1 MMGKKFLQRRDVAI
15 LLSIGTILV
24 VWQFLAMVIN
34 SPLILPLPKETLKA
48 LLQDI
53 GKPLFWQHVG
63 ATACRSLVA
72 FGISVVVGTLLG
84 AAAGASDSVHNLLDF
99 PLAMMRATPV
109 VSFILLALFWFGSS
123 LVPIFVAMVMSLPVM
138 ISAVETGIKNT
149 NKDLIA
155 CCRVYGFSTGK
166 MLRHLYFPSCK
177 PYFFSGSLAA
187 FGLSWK
193 VVAAAEVI
201 SLPHRSA
208 GTLLQN
214 AKVHLETAQVFAI
227 TLVLVI
233 LSFVLESLFSVI
245 LHRRGLLTGGKATK

>member
-24 VWQFLAMVIN
+24 VWQILAMVIN

-84 AAAGASDSVHNLLDF
+84 AAAGASDSVHNFLDF

>member
-1 MMGKKFLQRRDVAI
+1 MGKKFLHRRNVAN
-15 LLSIGTILV
+15 LLSVGIILGT
-24 VWQFLAMVIN
+24 WQLLAMAIN
-34 SPLILPLPKETLKA
+34 SSLILPLPREA
-48 LLQDI
+48 LEVLIQDM

-63 ATACRSLVA
+63 ATACRSLAA
-72 FGISVVVGTLLG
+72 FGISVVVGALLG
-84 AAAGASDSVHNLLDF
+84 VAAGVSEGIHNLLDF

-123 LVPIFVAMVMSLPVM
+123 LVPIFVAIVMSLPVM
-138 ISAVETGIKNT
+138 ISAVEAGIKNT

-166 MLRHLYFPSCK
+166 MLCHLYFPSCK

-208 GTLLQN
+208 GTLLQS

-227 TLVLVI
+227 TLMLVI
-233 LSFVLESLFSVI
+233 LSFVLESIFSLV

>member
-1 MMGKKFLQRRDVAI
+1 MMGEKFLHRRDVAI
-15 LLSIGTILV
+15 FLSVGTILV
-24 VWQFLAMVIN
+24 VWQILAMVIN
-34 SPLILPLPKETLKA
+34 SPLILPLPKETLA
-48 LLQDI
+48 VLVQDI
-53 GKPLFWQHVG
+53 GKPLFWKHVG
-63 ATACRSLVA
+63 ATACRSLIA
-72 FGISVVVGTLLG
+72 FGISVVVGTILG

-123 LVPIFVAMVMSLPVM
+123 IVPIFVAMVMSLPVM

-149 NKDLIA
+149 DKDLIA

-166 MLRHLYFPSCK
+166 MLCHLYFPSCK
-177 PYFFSGSLAA
+177 PHFFAGSLAA

-227 TLVLVI
+227 TMVLVI
-233 LSFVLESLFSVI
+233 LSFILESLFSFV
-245 LHRRGLLTGGKATK
+245 LHRRGLLTGGKAAK

>member
-1 MMGKKFLQRRDVAI
+1 MSNKFLHRRYVAT
-15 LLSIGTILV
+15 LLSVGIILV
-24 VWQFLAMVIN
+24 VWQILAMVIH
-34 SPLILPLPKETLKA
+34 SPLILPLPRETLEV
-48 LLQDI
+48 LIQDM

-63 ATACRSLVA
+63 ATACRSLIA
-72 FGISVVVGTLLG
+72 FGISVVVGTILG

-123 LVPIFVAMVMSLPVM
+123 IVPIFVAMVMSLPVM

-149 NKDLIA
+149 DKDLIA

-166 MLRHLYFPSCK
+166 MLCHLYFPSCK
-177 PYFFSGSLAA
+177 PYFFAGSLAA

-201 SLPHRSA
+201 SLPYRSA

-227 TLVLVI
+227 TMVLVI
-233 LSFVLESLFSVI
+233 LSFILESLFFFI
-245 LHRRGLLTGGKATK
+245 LHRRGLLTGGKAAK

>member
-1 MMGKKFLQRRDVAI
+1 MSNKFLHRRYVAT
-15 LLSIGTILV
+15 LLSVGIILV
-24 VWQFLAMVIN
+24 VWQILAMVIH
-34 SPLILPLPKETLKA
+34 SPLILPLPRETLEV
-48 LLQDI
+48 LIQDM

-63 ATACRSLVA
+63 ATACRSLIA
-72 FGISVVVGTLLG
+72 FGISVVVGTILG
-84 AAAGASDSVHNLLDF
+84 AAAGASDSVHKLLDF

-123 LVPIFVAMVMSLPVM
+123 IVPIFVAMVMSLPVM

-149 NKDLIA
+149 DKDLIA

-166 MLRHLYFPSCK
+166 MLCHLYFPSCK
-177 PYFFSGSLAA
+177 PHFFAGSLAA

-201 SLPHRSA
+201 SLPYRSA

-227 TLVLVI
+227 TMVLVI
-233 LSFVLESLFSVI
+233 LSFILESLFSFI
-245 LHRRGLLTGGKATK
+245 LHRRGLLTGGKAAK

>member
-1 MMGKKFLQRRDVAI
+1 MSNKFLHRRYVAT
-15 LLSIGTILV
+15 LLSVGIILV
-24 VWQFLAMVIN
+24 VWQILAMVIH
-34 SPLILPLPKETLKA
+34 SPLILPLPRETLEV
-48 LLQDI
+48 LIQDM

-63 ATACRSLVA
+63 ATACRSLIA
-72 FGISVVVGTLLG
+72 FGISVVVGTILG

-123 LVPIFVAMVMSLPVM
+123 IVPIFVAMVMSLPVM
-138 ISAVETGIKNT
+138 ISAVESGIKNT
-149 NKDLIA
+149 DKDLIA

-166 MLRHLYFPSCK
+166 MLYHLYFPSCK
-177 PYFFSGSLAA
+177 PHFFAGSLAA

-201 SLPHRSA
+201 SLPYRSA

-227 TLVLVI
+227 TMVLVI
-233 LSFVLESLFSVI
+233 LSFILESFFSFI
-245 LHRRGLLTGGKATK
+245 LHRRGLLTGGKAAK

>member
-1 MMGKKFLQRRDVAI
+1 MGKKFLHRRNVAN
-15 LLSIGTILV
+15 LLSVGIILGT
-24 VWQFLAMVIN
+24 WQLLAMAIN
-34 SPLILPLPKETLKA
+34 SSLILPLPREA
-48 LLQDI
+48 LEVLIQDM

-63 ATACRSLVA
+63 ATACRSLAA
-72 FGISVVVGTLLG
+72 FGISVVVGALLG
-84 AAAGASDSVHNLLDF
+84 VAAGASEGIHNLLDF

-123 LVPIFVAMVMSLPVM
+123 LVPIFVAIVMSLPVM
-138 ISAVETGIKNT
+138 ISAVEAGIKNT

-166 MLRHLYFPSCK
+166 MLCHLYFPSCK

-208 GTLLQN
+208 GTLLQS

-227 TLVLVI
+227 TLMLVI
-233 LSFVLESLFSVI
+233 LSFVLESIFSLV

>member
-1 MMGKKFLQRRDVAI
+1 MMGEKFLHRRDVAI
-15 LLSIGTILV
+15 FLSVGTILV
-24 VWQFLAMVIN
+24 VWQILAMVIN
-34 SPLILPLPKETLKA
+34 SPLILPLPKETFEVLI
-48 LLQDI
+48 QDM

-72 FGISVVVGTLLG
+72 FVISVVVGTLLG
-84 AAAGASDSVHNLLDF
+84 VASGASESVHNLLDF

-123 LVPIFVAMVMSLPVM
+123 IVPIFVAMVMSLPVM

-149 NKDLIA
+149 DKDLIA

-166 MLRHLYFPSCK
+166 MFCHLYFPSCK

-227 TLVLVI
+227 TLMLVI
-233 LSFVLESLFSVI
+233 LSFFLESIFSLV
-245 LHRRGLLTGGKATK
+245 LHRRGLLTGGKVTK

>member
-15 LLSIGTILV
+15 ILSIGTILV
-24 VWQFLAMVIN
+24 VWQILAMVIN

>member
-15 LLSIGTILV
+15 ILSIGTILV
-24 VWQFLAMVIN
+24 VWQILAMVIN
-34 SPLILPLPKETLKA
+34 SPLILPLPKETLEA
-48 LLQDI
+48 LFQDI

>member
-1 MMGKKFLQRRDVAI
+1 MGKKFLQRRDVAI

-24 VWQFLAMVIN
+24 VWQILAMVIN

>member
-1 MMGKKFLQRRDVAI
+1 MGKKFLQRRDVAI

-24 VWQFLAMVIN
+24 VWQILAMVIN
-34 SPLILPLPKETLKA
+34 SPLILPLPKETLEA

-63 ATACRSLVA
+63 ATACRSMVA

-233 LSFVLESLFSVI
+233 LSFVLESLLSVI

>member
-24 VWQFLAMVIN
+24 VWQILAMVIN

-123 LVPIFVAMVMSLPVM
+123 LVPIFVAIVMSLPVM

-149 NKDLIA
+149 NKDLIV

>member
-24 VWQFLAMVIN
+24 VWQILAMVIN
-34 SPLILPLPKETLKA
+34 SPLILPLPKETLEA

-63 ATACRSLVA
+63 ATACRSMVA

-233 LSFVLESLFSVI
+233 LSFVLESLLSVI

>member
-15 LLSIGTILV
+15 LLSIVTILV
-24 VWQFLAMVIN
+24 VWQILAMVIN
-34 SPLILPLPKETLKA
+34 SPLILPLPRETLEV
-48 LLQDI
+48 LIQDM

-63 ATACRSLVA
+63 ATACRSLIA
-72 FGISVVVGTLLG
+72 FGISVVVGTILG

-123 LVPIFVAMVMSLPVM
+123 IVPIFVAMVMSLPVM

-149 NKDLIA
+149 DKDLIA

-166 MLRHLYFPSCK
+166 MLCHLYFPSCK
-177 PYFFSGSLAA
+177 PHFFAGSLAA

-227 TLVLVI
+227 TMVLVI
-233 LSFVLESLFSVI
+233 LSFILESLFSFI
-245 LHRRGLLTGGKATK
+245 LHRRGLLTGGKAAK

>member
-24 VWQFLAMVIN
+24 VWQILAMVIN

-245 LHRRGLLTGGKATK
+245 LHRRGLLTGGKTTK

>member
-1 MMGKKFLQRRDVAI
+1 MSNKFLHRRYVAT
-15 LLSIGTILV
+15 LLSVGIILV
-24 VWQFLAMVIN
+24 VWQILAMVIH
-34 SPLILPLPKETLKA
+34 SPLILPLPRETLEV
-48 LLQDI
+48 LIQDM

-72 FGISVVVGTLLG
+72 FVISVVVGTLFG
-84 AAAGASDSVHNLLDF
+84 VASGASESIHNLLDF

-123 LVPIFVAMVMSLPVM
+123 LVPIFVAMIMSLPVM
-138 ISAVETGIKNT
+138 ISAVEAGIKNT

-166 MLRHLYFPSCK
+166 MLCHLYFPSCK
-177 PYFFSGSLAA
+177 PYFFSGTLAA

-208 GTLLQN
+208 GTLLQS

-227 TLVLVI
+227 TLMLVI
-233 LSFVLESLFSVI
+233 LSFVLESIFSLV
-245 LHRRGLLTGGKATK
+245 LHRRGLLTGGKTTK

>member
-24 VWQFLAMVIN
+24 VWQILAMVIN
-34 SPLILPLPKETLKA
+34 SPLILPLPKETLKT

-177 PYFFSGSLAA
+177 PYFFSGSLAV

-201 SLPHRSA
+201 SLPHRS
-208 GTLLQN
+208 
-214 AKVHLETAQVFAI
+214 
-227 TLVLVI
+227 
-233 LSFVLESLFSVI
+233 S
-245 LHRRGLLTGGKATK
+245 

>member
-1 MMGKKFLQRRDVAI
+1 MGKKILHRRNVAN
-15 LLSIGTILV
+15 LLSVGIILGT
-24 VWQFLAMVIN
+24 WQLLAMAIN
-34 SPLILPLPKETLKA
+34 SSLILPLPREA
-48 LLQDI
+48 LEVLVQDM

-63 ATACRSLVA
+63 ATACRSLAA
-72 FGISVVVGTLLG
+72 FGISVVVGALLG
-84 AAAGASDSVHNLLDF
+84 VAAGASEGIHNLLDF

-123 LVPIFVAMVMSLPVM
+123 LVPIFVAIVMSLPVM
-138 ISAVETGIKNT
+138 ISAVEAGIKNT

-166 MLRHLYFPSCK
+166 MLCHLYFPSCK

-208 GTLLQN
+208 GTLLQS

-227 TLVLVI
+227 TLMLVI
-233 LSFVLESLFSVI
+233 LSFVLESIFSLV

>member
-1 MMGKKFLQRRDVAI
+1 MSNKFLHRRYVAT
-15 LLSIGTILV
+15 LLSVGIILV
-24 VWQFLAMVIN
+24 VWQILAMVIH
-34 SPLILPLPKETLKA
+34 SPLILPLPRETLEV
-48 LLQDI
+48 LIQDM

-72 FGISVVVGTLLG
+72 FVISVVVGTLFG
-84 AAAGASDSVHNLLDF
+84 VASGASESIHNLLDF

-123 LVPIFVAMVMSLPVM
+123 LVPIFVAIVMSLPVM
-138 ISAVETGIKNT
+138 ISAVEAGIKNT

-166 MLRHLYFPSCK
+166 MLCHLYFPSCK

-208 GTLLQN
+208 GTLLQS

-227 TLVLVI
+227 TLMLVI
-233 LSFVLESLFSVI
+233 LSFILESFFSLV
-245 LHRRGLLTGGKATK
+245 LHRRGLLTGGKTTK

>member
-1 MMGKKFLQRRDVAI
+1 MGKKFLHRRNVAN
-15 LLSIGTILV
+15 LLSVGIILGT
-24 VWQFLAMVIN
+24 WQLLAMAIN
-34 SPLILPLPKETLKA
+34 SSLILPLPREA
-48 LLQDI
+48 LEVLIQDM

-63 ATACRSLVA
+63 ATACRSLAA
-72 FGISVVVGTLLG
+72 FGISVVVGALLG
-84 AAAGASDSVHNLLDF
+84 VAAGASEGIHNLLDF

-123 LVPIFVAMVMSLPVM
+123 LVPIFVAIVMSLPVM
-138 ISAVETGIKNT
+138 ISAVEAGIKNT

-155 CCRVYGFSTGK
+155 CCRVYRFSTGK
-166 MLRHLYFPSCK
+166 MLCHLYFPSCK

-208 GTLLQN
+208 GTLLQS

-227 TLVLVI
+227 TLMLVI
-233 LSFVLESLFSVI
+233 LSFVLESIFSLV

>member
-24 VWQFLAMVIN
+24 VWQILAMVIN

>member
-15 LLSIGTILV
+15 ILSIGTILV
-24 VWQFLAMVIN
+24 VWQILAMVIN
-34 SPLILPLPKETLKA
+34 SPLILPLPKETLKT